1 MVVPVL
7 KLVWTLAL
15 VPELAQAF
23 ATHDQARALIETVLA
38 FVEANID
45 RNSKKCG
52 SIWRTRD
59 CC

>member
-1 MVVPVL
+1 ML
-7 KLVWTLAL
+7 WTLAL
-15 VPELAQAF
+15 VPELADQAF
-23 ATHDQARALIETVLA
+23 ATHDQARALIEKVLA

-45 RNSKKCG
+45 RNGKKCG